1 MLREKMLPTVAV
13 VLRAPCGPVSVETIS
28 IPEPGAGEVLLRM
41 EACGLCHADL
51 LVAGMQ
57 RLPLAPL
64 VLGHE
69 GIGRIEALGPGVDG
83 WRAGDRVGVTFLAA
97 TCGQCEYCRN
107 GLERFCPWQSNMG
120 FNRHGLLAE
129 RAVAPVSYMVR
140 VPENLPAAEA
150 APLCCAGWSAWS
162 AVCETGLQP
171 GQRVALFGMG
181 GLGHLAVQYARE
193 RGLRVVAVDVSES
206 KLHLARKLG
215 AELTL
220 PAEDAGRAL
229 LKRFGGVDAA
239 VVMTAS
245 PDAIRES
252 FRSLKRGGT
261 LVLVGLSTARPEL
274 PLFETI
280 LKGITVRGHY
290 LGTREQLEEV
300 FRLAARGVGRP
311 QVETFP
317 LRDTPRM
324 MERLKRG
331 ELVGRAVAVME
342 S

>member
-1 MLREKMLPTVAV
+1 MLATLAAM
-13 VLRAPCGPVSVETIS
+13 LRAPCGPVSVETIS

-57 RLPLAPL
+57 KLPLAPL

-83 WRAGDRVGVTFLAA
+83 WRPGERVGVTFLAA
-97 TCGQCEYCRN
+97 TCGRCEYCRT
-107 GLERFCPWQSNMG
+107 GRERFCPWQSNMG
-120 FNRHGLLAE
+120 FSRHGLLAE
-129 RAVAPVSYMVR
+129 RAVAPVQQMVR
-140 VPENLPAAEA
+140 VPENLVAAEA

-162 AVCETGLQP
+162 AVCETGLDA

-206 KLHLARKLG
+206 KLRLARRLG

-220 PAEDAGRAL
+220 PAADAGRTL
-229 LKRFGGVDAA
+229 LKQFGGVDAA
-239 VVMTAS
+239 VVMTPSA
-245 PDAIRES
+245 DAIRES
-252 FRSLKRGGT
+252 FRALKRGGT
-261 LVLVGLSTARPEL
+261 LVLLGLSNARPEL

-280 LKGITVRGHY
+280 LKGVTVRGHY
-290 LGTREQLEEV
+290 LGTRDQLQEV
-300 FRLAARGVGRP
+300 FQLAARGIGRP

-317 LRDTPRM
+317 LSETPRM

-331 ELVGRAVAVME
+331 ELVGRAVAVMGT
-342 S
+342 